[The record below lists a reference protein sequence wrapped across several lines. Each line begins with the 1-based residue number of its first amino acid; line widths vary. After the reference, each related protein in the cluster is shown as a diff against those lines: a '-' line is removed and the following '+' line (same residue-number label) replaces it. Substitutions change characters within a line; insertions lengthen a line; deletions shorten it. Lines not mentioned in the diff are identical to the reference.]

1 MKTTFI
7 LSNLTDQFYSG
18 FGESIVG
25 LLNMTD
31 TDKFAH
37 LNKMRVELPSA
48 IKMKIGNGSFR
59 DIVEL
64 NSTVKRPHNVT
75 FKLEPRKGYKLATF
89 EHTATR

>member
-7 LSNLTDQFYSG
+7 LSNLTDKFYSG

-25 LLNMTD
+25 LLNMSD
-31 TDKFAH
+31 AEKFAY
-37 LNKMRVELPSA
+37 LNKMRAGLPSA

-59 DIVEL
+59 DAVDL
-64 NSTVKRPHNVT
+64 NSIVKRAHNVT

-89 EHTATR
+89 EHTAAL